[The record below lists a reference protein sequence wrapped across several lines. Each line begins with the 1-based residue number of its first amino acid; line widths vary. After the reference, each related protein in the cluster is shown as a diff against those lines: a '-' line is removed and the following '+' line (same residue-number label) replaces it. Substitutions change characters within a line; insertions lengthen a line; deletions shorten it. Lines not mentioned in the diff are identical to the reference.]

1 MDFQNLE
8 LPKGSKIIS
17 VIHKNYLAVSKGK
30 RIEQYDGMVLYA
42 IVDTD
47 SSETELY
54 DIAVKGTGHDFP
66 EKLDTYTFLD
76 SVKLMNGSLVFHVF
90 YKKVEE

>member
-1 MDFQNLE
+1 MKKIYKYELQPVDFQNLK

-17 VIHKNYLAVSKGK
+17 VT
-30 RIEQYDGMVLYA
+30 EQYDKMVLYA

-47 SSETELY
+47 TLETEIY

-66 EKLDTYTFLD
+66 EKLDTYTFLG
-76 SVKLMNGSLVFHVF
+76 SIKLIGGSLVFHIF
-90 YKKVEE
+90 YKKVGQ

>member
-1 MDFQNLE
+1 MKKIYKYLLLATDFQNLE

-17 VIHKNYLAVSKGK
+17 I
-30 RIEQYDGMVLYA
+30 IELYDGMVLYA

-47 SSETELY
+47 TTETELY
-54 DIAVKGTGHDFP
+54 DIAVKGTGHPFP
-66 EKLDTYTFLD
+66 EKLDTYTFLG

-90 YKKVEE
+90 YKKVE

>member
-1 MDFQNLE
+1 MKKIYKYLLLATDFQNLE

-17 VIHKNYLAVSKGK
+17 VIEL
-30 RIEQYDGMVLYA
+30 YDGMVLYA

-47 SSETELY
+47 TTETELY
-54 DIAVKGTGHDFP
+54 DIAVKGTGHPFP
-66 EKLDTYTFLD
+66 EKLDTYTFLG

-90 YKKVEE
+90 YKKVE

>member
-1 MDFQNLE
+1 MKKIYKYLLQAVDFQNLK

-17 VIHKNYLAVSKGK
+17 VIEL
-30 RIEQYDGMVLYA
+30 YDGMVLYA

-47 SSETELY
+47 TSKTELY
-54 DIAVKGTGHDFP
+54 DIAVKGTGHPFP
-66 EKLDTYTFLD
+66 DKLDTYTFLD

-90 YKKVEE
+90 YKKVE

>member
-1 MDFQNLE
+1 MKKIYKYVLLPMDFQNLE

-17 VIHKNYLAVSKGK
+17 VI
-30 RIEQYDGMVLYA
+30 EQYDGMVLYA
-42 IVDTD
+42 IVDADT
-47 SSETELY
+47 SETELY
-54 DIAVKGTGHDFP
+54 DIAVKGTGHPFP